1 MAKYL
6 DYEGLKYF
14 IGKVKGL
21 IGGKA
26 DKEHRHKCDEIDLVE
41 RSFADSMYLGEN
53 LEYVLDDALTKIY
66 GNESNIKEKADK
78 SHTHSAATKTTNGFM
93 SARDK
98 KIVDNLIFDTNQQ
111 AVFKII
117 DGKPVLGTTEV

>member
-14 IGKVKGL
+14 ISKIKTS

-26 DKEHRHKCDEIDLVE
+26 DKEHTHTISDVSDLQNALKDKASSSHSHSTATTT
-41 RSFADSMYLGEN
+41 RS
-53 LEYVLDDALTKIY
+53 
-66 GNESNIKEKADK
+66 
-78 SHTHSAATKTTNGFM
+78 GFM

-117 DGKPVLGTTEV
+117 DGKPVLETTEV

>member
-14 IGKVKGL
+14 I
-21 IGGKA
+21 
-26 DKEHRHKCDEIDLVE
+26 DK
-41 RSFADSMYLGEN
+41 
-53 LEYVLDDALTKIY
+53 
-66 GNESNIKEKADK
+66 IKTSISEKADK
-78 SHTHSAATKTTNGFM
+78 GHTHTIGDVSDLQNELNSKSNTEHTHSISDVSELQNALNDKSDTGHTHSAATQTSSGFM

-117 DGKPVLGTTEV
+117 DGKPVLETTEV

>member
-14 IGKVKGL
+14 IGKIKTS
-21 IGGKA
+21 ISGKA
-26 DKEHRHKCDEIDLVE
+26 DKRHTHTIGDV
-41 RSFADSMYLGEN
+41 SN
-53 LEYVLDDALTKIY
+53 LQSALNSK
-66 GNESNIKEKADK
+66 SNT
-78 SHTHSAATKTTNGFM
+78 SHSHSAATQTSSGFM

-117 DGKPVLGTTEV
+117 DGKPVLETTEV

>member
-14 IGKVKGL
+14 ISKVKTS

-26 DKEHRHKCDEIDLVE
+26 DKEHTHTIGDVSDLQ
-41 RSFADSMYLGEN
+41 SALDS
-53 LEYVLDDALTKIY
+53 K
-66 GNESNIKEKADK
+66 SNTD
-78 SHTHSAATKTTNGFM
+78 HTHGISDVSDLQNALKDKASSSHSHSIATTTRSGFM

-117 DGKPVLGTTEV
+117 DGKPVLETIEV